1 MNAWARAAGKL
12 ARYEHIGWNEWPHS
26 LRWAF
31 HSGSIAIRGS
41 STGRSSASWTE
52 AVGAI
57 GPSSAAARRSDR
69 ARVTRRWAPVARP
82 VPGRWAA
89 EYSTPSGRA
98 GRLQVD
104 RAHEG
109 EHEED
114 HYEQPEQARP
124 ARVVGAESVAI
135 AVAESAIQQAGD
147 NQRDEQ
153 QGHLAKTIA
162 SRPCVDWATATTS
175 P

>member
-1 MNAWARAAGKL
+1 M
-12 ARYEHIGWNEWPHS
+12 S
-26 LRWAF
+26 T
-31 HSGSIAIRGS
+31 SGGTNGPTAC
-41 STGRSSASWTE
+41 A
-52 AVGAI
+52 
-57 GPSSAAARRSDR
+57 GPSIRARSRSAAARPAGR
-69 ARVTRRWAPVARP
+69 ARAGRRRSARSGRQAPPRADRIERGARDGGLLSHGP
-82 VPGRWAA
+82 SRADGPRNIAR
-89 EYSTPSGRA
+89 PSGRA